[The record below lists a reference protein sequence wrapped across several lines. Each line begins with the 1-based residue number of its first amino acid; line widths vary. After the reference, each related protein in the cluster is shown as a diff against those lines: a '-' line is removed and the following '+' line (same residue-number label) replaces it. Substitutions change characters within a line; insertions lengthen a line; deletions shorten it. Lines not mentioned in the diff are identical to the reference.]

1 MTEETP
7 PVLLT
12 RNSDNIA
19 LITLNRPKANA
30 LSAGLLTYLYKI
42 VSELVDNPPAAVVLY
57 GGKRLFSAGADIS
70 EMDLYD
76 PDIAKRIVGNFH
88 EATSALASLPR
99 IVIAAIT
106 GYALGG
112 GLELALSCDIRIA
125 GESVKL
131 GLPEVSLGILPGG
144 GGTQRLPRLIGASRA
159 KEMIL
164 SGRQI
169 DAREAIQIGLVNKV
183 VPDGDVLEEAMAMA
197 AEYAGGALA
206 AQGLAKRAIDEGIE
220 VTLQDGLAIERAV
233 FEEVFR
239 TEDARIGIESFLDN
253 GPGKAHFSGH

>member
-1 MTEETP
+1 MEEEHP

-12 RNSDNIA
+12 RNSDNVA

-30 LSAGLLTYLYKI
+30 LSAELLDHLCKV
-42 VSELVDNPPAAVVLY
+42 VSELVEYPPASVVLY

-70 EMDLYD
+70 EMDLDD
-76 PDIAKRIVGNFH
+76 PDIASRIVGNFH
-88 EATSALASLPR
+88 EATAALASLPR
-99 IVIAAIT
+99 MVIAAIT

-125 GESVKL
+125 GESAKL
-131 GLPEVSLGILPGG
+131 GLPEVTLGILPGG

-169 DAREAIQIGLVNKV
+169 DAGEALQIGLVNRV
-183 VPDGDVLEEAMAMA
+183 VPDGDVLDEAMAA
-197 AEYAGGALA
+197 ATEYAGGALA
-206 AQGLAKRAIDEGIE
+206 AQALVKRAIDEGIE
-220 VTLQDGLAIERAV
+220 MKLNDGLAVERNV

-239 TEDARIGIESFLDN
+239 TDDARIGITSFLES
-253 GPGKAHFSGH
+253 GPGRAHFTGH